1 MARIT
6 IEDCIQRVPNRFALV
21 LLAAQRSRELANGAI
36 ARVSKE
42 GDKNTVISLREIAD
56 TDISLEDLESQ
67 LVLNLQRFRDRDEPD
82 EMDDE
87 AAFTEQFLASG
98 ELDNSLD
105 EKGLP
110 AAHIEAEEESGA
122 LDAEIEALNDAFGAD
137 LDAEM
142 DADGDEN
149 MSDIEGLSPEDLME
163 GESETGGGFEDFPSF
178 EDVEKDD

>member
-36 ARVSKE
+36 ARVSKD

-110 AAHIEAEEESGA
+110 AAHIEADEDSSS
-122 LDAEIEALNDAFGAD
+122 LDSEIEALNDAVGAG
-137 LDAEM
+137 LEEM
-142 DADGDEN
+142 DGDDDEN
-149 MSDIEGLSPEDLME
+149 AADMTGLSPEDLME
-163 GESETGGGFEDFPSF
+163 GESETGGGFEDFSLF
-178 EDVEKDD
+178 